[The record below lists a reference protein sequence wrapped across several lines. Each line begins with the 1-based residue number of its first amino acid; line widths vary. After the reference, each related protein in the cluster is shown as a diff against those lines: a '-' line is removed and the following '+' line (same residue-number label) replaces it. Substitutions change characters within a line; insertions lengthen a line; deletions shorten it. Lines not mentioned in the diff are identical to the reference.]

1 MFSLCMLIVPFEESN
16 YPHSSD
22 PTWCC
27 LPTSSGYC
35 FSMPGHSQYLETLG
49 NILQLPI
56 LMVMF
61 TFTNFHGD
69 LQALR
74 KTKTKKIVN
83 SGKPKQQHIKHMI
96 LIVLHK
102 RNLGFPVQNITGLP
116 VGFWQWRVDQRIAE
130 AFRRMINT
138 LEVYMSKMKAC
149 QF

>member
-1 MFSLCMLIVPFEESN
+1 
-16 YPHSSD
+16 
-22 PTWCC
+22 
-27 LPTSSGYC
+27 
-35 FSMPGHSQYLETLG
+35 MPGHSQYLETLG

-116 VGFWQWRVDQRIAE
+116 VGFWQW
-130 AFRRMINT
+130 
-138 LEVYMSKMKAC
+138 S
-149 QF
+149 